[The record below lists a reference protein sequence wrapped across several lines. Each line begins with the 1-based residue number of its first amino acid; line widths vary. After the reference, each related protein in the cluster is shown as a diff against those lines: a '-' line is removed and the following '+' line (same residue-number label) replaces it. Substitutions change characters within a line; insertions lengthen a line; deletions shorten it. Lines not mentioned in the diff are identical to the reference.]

1 VNKRLNILA
10 YVITFS
16 IIGLIVVQYLF
27 IKKERNL
34 LENQYR
40 MSIQQAIS
48 KVDNRIK
55 EYEVDNLTENPNSIV
70 AQILRADSAS
80 FFGRFSFKSLQNAWC
95 ELNKIYEKKSSSSH
109 TAKKNSD
116 STADSLSAAGGFLNH
131 NSEDLRRLEKL
142 AIYLTFRDLLCRQPI
157 HQRVPADSLQIWL
170 KEEFR
175 ERNMNFPFGFAIF
188 NDGIQTVVHNNEFK
202 TGPGYFTVSYPVMR
216 DGNGRNK
223 YVLKVSIPFRYIH
236 TRTFYYLIALGL
248 AFLFILVIVY
258 LITLY
263 QLYKQRYLAK
273 IKNDFINNITHEFK
287 TPIAT
292 INLIADTIKSPAI
305 INNPD
310 AIKKYIKNLKNENR
324 RMLDQVEKILTLGKI
339 EQNKWIWKNEPIS
352 VNETIED
359 VIDQL
364 SLILQEK
371 GGHITFEPMADRD
384 IIQGDPVMV
393 HNIFVN
399 LIDNA
404 IKYSKDKP
412 EIQVRTYNK
421 KNYVVAEIKDNGIG
435 MSKTVQKHI
444 FDKFYRKPT
453 GDVHNI
459 KGHGIGLTFVKQVLD
474 RLGADIFVESE
485 PGKGTTFF
493 IYFPLKKPKKSKSPG
508 DKHTKNN

>member
-1 VNKRLNILA
+1 MNKRLNILA
-10 YVITFS
+10 YIITFS
-16 IIGLIVVQYLF
+16 IIGLMVVQYMF
-27 IKKERNL
+27 INKEKNL

-48 KVDNRIK
+48 KVDSRIK
-55 EYEVDNLTENPNSIV
+55 QYEVESLINNPNSLIYQFLQSDSSFLV
-70 AQILRADSAS
+70 KKNPYKSLKNTWCDISKFYKKNNNTEKLERNIIGNKFDDEVPADDQPDTRSEQLKRLKNLTIYWNFMDILSKKPLRQRVPVD
-80 FFGRFSFKSLQNAWC
+80 SLQNWLRE
-95 ELNKIYEKKSSSSH
+95 ELN
-109 TAKKNSD
+109 
-116 STADSLSAAGGFLNH
+116 
-131 NSEDLRRLEKL
+131 
-142 AIYLTFRDLLCRQPI
+142 
-157 HQRVPADSLQIWL
+157 QRNINA
-170 KEEFR
+170 
-175 ERNMNFPFGFAIF
+175 PFGFAIY
-188 NDGIQTVVHNNEFK
+188 NDGVQTVVHSPGFK
-202 TGPGYFTVSYPVMR
+202 TGPHYFEVSYPVLR
-216 DGNGRNK
+216 GGNDKNR
-223 YVLKVSIPFRYIH
+223 YVLTVSIPFDYIH
-236 TRTFYYLIALGL
+236 TRSFYYLIGLGL
-248 AFLFILVIVY
+248 IFLVILIVVY

-263 QLYKQRYLAK
+263 QLYKQRYLSK
-273 IKNDFINNITHEFK
+273 VKTDFINNITHEFK

-305 INNPD
+305 INNPT
-310 AIKKYIKNLKNENR
+310 AIKKYLKNLKNENR

-339 EQNKWIWKNEPIS
+339 EQNKWIWKNEPVS

-371 GGHITFEPMADRD
+371 GGHIHFEPMADRD
-384 IIQGDPVMV
+384 IIYGDPVML

-399 LIDNA
+399 LVDNA

-412 EIQVRTYNK
+412 VIEIRTYNK
-421 KNYVVAEIKDNGIG
+421 KNYVVAEIRDHGIG

-493 IYFPLKKPKKSKSPG
+493 IYFPLKKTKKQEK
-508 DKHTKNN
+508 KKNQ